1 MTNSLRNKHCLHEFH
16 VLSANDENTHVVTF
30 EDNLQNPILICDSCA
45 SLYDHYKFRQMQGIS
60 KIMTI
65 DEYLESRIVR
75 ITKVVRE

>member
-1 MTNSLRNKHCLHEFH
+1 MAYSLRNRHCLHEFH
-16 VLSANDENTHVVTF
+16 VLSANDENTHVAIF
-30 EDNLQNPILICDSCA
+30 ENVLQKPFLICDSCA
-45 SLYDHYKFRQMQGIS
+45 SLYDDYRFRQMQGIS